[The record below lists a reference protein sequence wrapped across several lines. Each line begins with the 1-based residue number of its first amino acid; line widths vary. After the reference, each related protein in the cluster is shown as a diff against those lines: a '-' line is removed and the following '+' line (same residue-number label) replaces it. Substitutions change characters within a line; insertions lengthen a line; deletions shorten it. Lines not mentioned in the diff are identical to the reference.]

1 MVVLYTDSIT
11 EAINGEEEQYQLERL
26 CEVVA
31 QNWQRSAAD
40 IRQAV
45 IDDVW
50 QFVGEQKMLDDIT
63 LLVLK
68 QQ

>member
-1 MVVLYTDSIT
+1 MYGL
-11 EAINGEEEQYQLERL
+11 AQL
-26 CEVVA
+26 CEVIKH
-31 QNWQRSAAD
+31 NWQLSALE

-45 IDDVW
+45 IDDVR
-50 QFVGEQKMLDDIT
+50 QFIGEQKVFDDVT